1 MESISGG
8 RVSSSTINNT
18 PSTADQKV
26 AVVDPI
32 SPDFRKAISS
42 VLSRWNGLEMAVQN
56 QWGGRDSTHK
66 AQQLSADILSWFS
79 QSKAAPRYVE
89 DLENLLH
96 ERMIL
101 SFNTDIEDGSIEEV
115 AEQLMI
121 VHEEYLH
128 GNH

>member
-1 MESISGG
+1 MGSINGG
-8 RVSSSTINNT
+8 RVITTSSSSIVER
-18 PSTADQKV
+18 SHDHDRLREGV
-26 AVVDPI
+26 
-32 SPDFRKAISS
+32 SM
-42 VLSRWNGLEMAVQN
+42 VLSQWNGLEMAVQN
-56 QWGGRDSTHK
+56 QWGGWDSTHK

-79 QSKAAPRYVE
+79 QSKAPRYVE

-96 ERMIL
+96 ERMLL

-121 VHEEYLH
+121 VHDEYLH

>member
-1 MESISGG
+1 MEPINLENSRHGHLEQGIS
-8 RVSSSTINNT
+8 
-18 PSTADQKV
+18 A
-26 AVVDPI
+26 
-32 SPDFRKAISS
+32 

-56 QWGGRDSTHK
+56 QWGGRDSTRK

-79 QSKAAPRYVE
+79 QSKAPRYVE

-96 ERMIL
+96 ERMLL

-128 GNH
+128 GNL

>member
-1 MESISGG
+1 MEPINVEKSRHGCLEQGIS
-8 RVSSSTINNT
+8 
-18 PSTADQKV
+18 A
-26 AVVDPI
+26 
-32 SPDFRKAISS
+32 

-56 QWGGRDSTHK
+56 QWGGRDSTRK

-79 QSKAAPRYVE
+79 QSKAPPYVE

-96 ERMIL
+96 ERMLL

>member
-1 MESISGG
+1 MEPINVEKSRHGHLEQGIS
-8 RVSSSTINNT
+8 
-18 PSTADQKV
+18 A
-26 AVVDPI
+26 
-32 SPDFRKAISS
+32 

-56 QWGGRDSTHK
+56 QWGGRDSTLK

-79 QSKAAPRYVE
+79 QSKAPRYVE

-96 ERMIL
+96 ERMLL